1 VSRFRLDSN
10 LSFEAGRIGSSQAYV
25 RPISARARLFV
36 DLRFSLAEV
45 LSVFGENGACY
56 TDRLSSTIA
65 PSAAEQI

>member
-1 VSRFRLDSN
+1 MSRFRHDSN

-45 LSVFGENGACY
+45 LSVFGETGACY
-56 TDRLSSTIA
+56 TVRLSSTIA